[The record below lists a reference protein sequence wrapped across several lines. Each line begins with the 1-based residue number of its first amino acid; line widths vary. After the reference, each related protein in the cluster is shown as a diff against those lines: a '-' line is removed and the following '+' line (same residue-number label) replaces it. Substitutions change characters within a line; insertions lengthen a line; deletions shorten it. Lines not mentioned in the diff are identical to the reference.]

1 MIKSPLAT
9 ETYAAYE
16 CNFTY
21 GRSGRKIEAVT
32 IHHMAGK
39 LTAKRCGEIF
49 QQVGRNGSSH
59 YGIGYNGEIACYV
72 GEENTAWTNSNWD
85 SNCKSVTIE
94 TSNNVNGGNWTVSDA
109 SLNSL
114 IRLVADIA
122 KRNNL
127 GKLVK
132 GKNLTWHCLFANTSC
147 PGPYLLSKLDY
158 IIEEA
163 NKLNESVNLKYE
175 KIEKKSVILNKD
187 TNLWNLN
194 FSNWNQAQSVKQF
207 SKGTQI
213 DNIVAVATHPL
224 GSKYYITEYS
234 YNNKI
239 DNGFNVADCDN
250 LQNKPVEPPK
260 EEVSPIIPDKP
271 KTDDSKE
278 NTPIVEP
285 IKNKEKFNIIQ
296 LIVDFIKKVLNYK
309 KNDK

>member
-16 CNFTY
+16 GNFTY

-132 GKNLTWHCLFANTSC
+132 GKNLTWHCMFADTSC

-158 IIEEA
+158 IIAEA
-163 NKLNESVNLKYE
+163 NKLNESINLKYE

-194 FSNWNQAQSVKQF
+194 FSNWNQAQSIKQF

-213 DNIVAVATHPL
+213 SI
-224 GSKYYITEYS
+224 
-234 YNNKI
+234 
-239 DNGFNVADCDN
+239 
-250 LQNKPVEPPK
+250 
-260 EEVSPIIPDKP
+260 
-271 KTDDSKE
+271 
-278 NTPIVEP
+278 
-285 IKNKEKFNIIQ
+285 
-296 LIVDFIKKVLNYK
+296 FI
-309 KNDK
+309 